1 MIITHLIGGLG
12 NQLFQ
17 YAIAYDLS
25 LRHNTKVIL
34 DISGFDSYKLHNY
47 SLQHFNIPQNFYLTQ
62 RENFPSNLID
72 KFNQKRINPKK
83 TIQIQESGYA
93 FDKNYID
100 FPNNSHLYG
109 YWQSERY
116 FMSISGLLLNKLEIK
131 TPSSPENTI
140 LLDKMRGCESIGLHI
155 RRCDYAP
162 NSHKNQIL
170 FSPDLNYYYR
180 CIEFICERTRNPH
193 FFIFS
198 DDPKWAQ
205 ENLII
210 NHMATFISHNDSSK
224 NYEDLR
230 LMSNC
235 QHNIISNST
244 FSWWAAWLNP
254 NINKMICAPKT
265 WFSGSES
272 LPDTKDLIPENWS
285 KI

>member
-100 FPNNSHLYG
+100 FPHNSHLYG
-109 YWQSERY
+109 YWQSEKY

-140 LLDKMRGCESIGLHI
+140 LLDKMRGCESIGVHI

-162 NSHKNQIL
+162 NSHTPDGEPALRGNYACIGYTYDKTNDVFYAPRPKDINGKPCESWTIDAPSWTWTPPIPYPTDGNLYGWNETTKSWVIL
-170 FSPDLNYYYR
+170 
-180 CIEFICERTRNPH
+180 T
-193 FFIFS
+193 
-198 DDPKWAQ
+198 
-205 ENLII
+205 
-210 NHMATFISHNDSSK
+210 
-224 NYEDLR
+224 
-230 LMSNC
+230 
-235 QHNIISNST
+235 NI
-244 FSWWAAWLNP
+244 
-254 NINKMICAPKT
+254 
-265 WFSGSES
+265 
-272 LPDTKDLIPENWS
+272 
-285 KI
+285 